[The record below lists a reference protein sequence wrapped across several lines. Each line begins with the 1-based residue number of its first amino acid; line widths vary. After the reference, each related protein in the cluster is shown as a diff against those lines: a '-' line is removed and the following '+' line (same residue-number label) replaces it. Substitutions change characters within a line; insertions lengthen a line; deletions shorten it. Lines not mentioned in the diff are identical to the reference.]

1 LVKILFIFFH
11 FLAIIDSS
19 AIVQTDSTAKVVKE
33 VRIEGNT
40 RTNASIIK
48 RELTFEVGD
57 TLATALLPDILK
69 RCQSNIFNTNLFITV
84 DVNAIEISENVI
96 IITVTVKER
105 WYLLVLPVVFLSDRS
120 FNEWWYE
127 RDRDLRR
134 LTYGVQGRHF
144 NLTGKA
150 DQLALKVYGGFV
162 PYFEA
167 SYSRPYIDKKQ
178 RMGIGTGIFYSTQRT
193 MAFRTQR
200 DKLEF
205 LNVDERVRQ
214 RWGGYFQYTL
224 RNTLYHTHSVYLGY
238 NNVTVADTIR
248 RLNPNYF
255 LNEGNNQRY
264 TQLSYTYRFD
274 KRDNRQYA
282 LNGHLLIAGVSKFGI
297 SKNSDV
303 NQLNLAA
310 AYTKYFPVVGKFYS
324 DVSVSGK
331 LSLPRL
337 QPYTLTSGLGFRN
350 SLVRGYELYVIDGQ
364 NYGLLRTNL
373 KYQLLNRTFDLK
385 RLVKIK
391 QFSTLPVAAYMTTY
405 LDIGYV
411 KNYFPEFSNTS
422 LGNKPLV
429 GGGVGMDI
437 VTWYDTI
444 GRLNYSFNQLG
455 ENKFFF
461 SFVRN
466 L

>member
-1 LVKILFIFFH
+1 
-11 FLAIIDSS
+11 
-19 AIVQTDSTAKVVKE
+19 
-33 VRIEGNT
+33 
-40 RTNASIIK
+40 
-48 RELTFEVGD
+48 
-57 TLATALLPDILK
+57 
-69 RCQSNIFNTNLFITV
+69 
-84 DVNAIEISENVI
+84 
-96 IITVTVKER
+96 
-105 WYLLVLPVVFLSDRS
+105 
-120 FNEWWYE
+120 
-127 RDRDLRR
+127 
-134 LTYGVQGRHF
+134 
-144 NLTGKA
+144 
-150 DQLALKVYGGFV
+150 
-162 PYFEA
+162 
-167 SYSRPYIDKKQ
+167 
-178 RMGIGTGIFYSTQRT
+178 
-193 MAFRTQR
+193 
-200 DKLEF
+200 
-205 LNVDERVRQ
+205 
-214 RWGGYFQYTL
+214 
-224 RNTLYHTHSVYLGY
+224 
-238 NNVTVADTIR
+238 
-248 RLNPNYF
+248 
-255 LNEGNNQRY
+255 
-264 TQLSYTYRFD
+264 
-274 KRDNRQYA
+274 
-282 LNGHLLIAGVSKFGI
+282 LLIAGVSKFGI

>member
-1 LVKILFIFFH
+1 LIKILFIFFH
-11 FLAIIDSS
+11 FWTIPDSS
-19 AIVQTDSTAKVVKE
+19 VVVQPDSSVRVIRE
-33 VRIEGNT
+33 VRIEGNA
-40 RTNASIIK
+40 RTNTSIIE
-48 RELTFEVGD
+48 RELPFGVGD
-57 TLATALLPDILK
+57 TLDTSVIPGVLA
-69 RCQSNIFNTNLFITV
+69 RCQSNVFNTNLFITV
-84 DVNAIEISENVI
+84 DVNATEASESEIIV
-96 IITVTVKER
+96 TVTVKER
-105 WYLLVLPVVFLSDRS
+105 WYLLVLPIVFLSDRN

-134 LTYGVQGRHF
+134 LTYGVQARHF

-178 RMGIGTGIFYSTQRT
+178 RMGVSTGVFYSTQRT
-193 MAFRTQR
+193 MAFRTQQ

-205 LNVDERVRQ
+205 LNTDEQVRQ

-224 RNTLYHTHSVYLGY
+224 RNDLYHTHSLYVGY
-238 NNVTVADTIR
+238 NNATVADTVIK
-248 RLNPNYF
+248 LNPNYL
-255 LNEGNNQRY
+255 LNEGRNQRY
-264 TQLSYTYRFD
+264 AQFSYTYRFD

-282 LNGHLLIAGVSKFGI
+282 LDGHLFAAGISKFGI

-303 NQLNLAA
+303 NQLNIAA
-310 AYTKYFPVVGKFYS
+310 AYTWFFPISGKLYG
-324 DVSVSGK
+324 DVSASGK
-331 LSLPRL
+331 LSLPKL
-337 QPYTLTSGLGFRN
+337 QPYTLTAGLGFRN
-350 SLVRGYELYVIDGQ
+350 ALVRGYELYVIDGQ
-364 NYGLLRTNL
+364 DYGLVRTNL

-385 RLVKIK
+385 RFVKIK
-391 QFSTLPVAAYMTTY
+391 QFGTLPVAAYMTAY

-461 SFVRN
+461 SIVRN

>member
-1 LVKILFIFFH
+1 LVKILLIFFH
-11 FLAIIDSS
+11 FLAIPDSS
-19 AIVQTDSTAKVVKE
+19 AISQTDSTIKVVRE
-33 VRIEGNT
+33 VRIEGNV
-40 RTNASIIK
+40 RTHASIIN
-48 RELTFEVGD
+48 REFTFETGD

-84 DVNAIEISENVI
+84 DVNAAEILNNEI
-96 IITVTVKER
+96 IVTVTVKER
-105 WYLLVLPVVFLSDRS
+105 WYLLVLPVLFLSDRN

-127 RDRDLRR
+127 RGRDLRR
-134 LTYGVQGRHF
+134 LTYGIQGKHF

-150 DQLALKVYGGFV
+150 DQLALKAYGGFI

-178 RMGIGTGIFYSTQRT
+178 RMGISTGIFYSTQRT

-200 DKLEF
+200 DKLKF
-205 LNVDERVRQ
+205 LNTDERVRQ
-214 RWGGYFQYTL
+214 RWGGYIQYTL
-224 RNTLYHTHSVYLGY
+224 RNDLYHTHSVYLGY
-238 NNVTVADTIR
+238 SNVTVADTIR
-248 RLNPNYF
+248 KLNANYF
-255 LNEGNNQRY
+255 LNEGNSQRY

-282 LNGHLLIAGVSKFGI
+282 LSGHLLAAGVSKFGI
-297 SKNSDV
+297 GKKSDV
-303 NQLNLAA
+303 NQLNMAA
-310 AYTKYFPVVGKFYS
+310 AYTKYFPVVGKLYG
-324 DVSVSGK
+324 DVSMSGK
-331 LSLPRL
+331 VSFPRL
-337 QPYTLTSGLGFRN
+337 QPYTLTTGLGFRN
-350 SLVRGYELYVIDGQ
+350 TLVRGYELYVIDGQ
-364 NYGLLRTNL
+364 DYGLLRTNL

-385 RLVKIK
+385 RLIKVK

-405 LDIGYV
+405 LDVGYV

-429 GGGVGMDI
+429 GGGIGMDI